1 MATTINVNAL
11 PEYVEQNRDELI
23 VKASTGF
30 KTLDYVDLMLGV
42 KHKEAFNYLDS
53 EVVLQDGSDCGWN
66 PQGSE
71 TFSQRYIEVHPVE
84 VEKEICW
91 KVFKEKYMNHQLLW
105 EAGRETLPFEN
116 KIIDSNI
123 AAIQEAMED
132 LVWQGNSAL
141 TIDGFLAEAENVS
154 ATTVN
159 FETGATAVGKVDAIV
174 AALPVKMLK
183 QGVNI
188 FMSYTDFRSYIQESN
203 GTCCANRPI
212 IDAAVETLSYLGDSR
227 VTLVPVMGL
236 EGTGEMLAATKRAL
250 VYATD
255 IEGSESTMRVWFD
268 EKNEEFD
275 FRTLFVANVGIKYI
289 DEVVLAK

>member
-1 MATTINVNAL
+1 MATAINVNTL

-30 KTLDYVDLMLGV
+30 KTLDYLDLMLGV

-53 EVVLQDGSDCGWN
+53 EVVLQDGSECGWN

-71 TFSQRYIEVHPVE
+71 TYSQRSIEVHPVE
-84 VEKEICW
+84 VEKSICW

-105 EAGRETLPFEN
+105 EAGRETIPFEQ

-123 AAIQEAMED
+123 AAINEAMED

-141 TIDGFLAEAENVS
+141 TIDGLIKEAENVS
-154 ATTVN
+154 ATTIE
-159 FETGATAVGKVDAIV
+159 FASGATAVDKVDSLV

-212 IDAAVETLSYLGDSR
+212 IDAAVETLTYAGDSR
-227 VTLVPVMGL
+227 IKLIPVLGL
-236 EGTGEMLAATKRAL
+236 ENTGVMYAGTQRAL

-255 IEGSESTMRVWFD
+255 LENSENTMRVWFD

-275 FRTLFVANVGIKYI
+275 FRVLFVANVGIKYI
-289 DEVVLAK
+289 DEVVVGK